1 MIGRMKAVPN
11 EEFEQFLMENDDDL
25 TLAQRGERLANSRG
39 CIACHSVD
47 GTRKVGPS
55 WKGLWGMDGHAMAD
69 GSVVN
74 VDENYIRESILLPN
88 AKIVSGYASGVM
100 PSYQGQLTEEEV
112 LAIIEFM
119 KEL

>member
-1 MIGRMKAVPN
+1 
-11 EEFEQFLMENDDDL
+11 ME
-25 TLAQRGERLANSRG
+25 
-39 CIACHSVD
+39 
-47 GTRKVGPS
+47 
-55 WKGLWGMDGHAMAD
+55 GHAMAD

-88 AKIVSGYASGVM
+88 AKIVSGYAAGVM

-112 LAIIEFM
+112 TALIEFM